1 MVSRVAGLWLSMFAE
16 VEPKKASKLSKI
28 ITLIIKRE
36 NFGPF
41 TEFCRIMNR
50 R

>member
-1 MVSRVAGLWLSMFAE
+1 MVSRVAGLRLSVFAE
-16 VEPKKASKLSKI
+16 VVPKNDNVLSKI

-41 TEFCRIMNR
+41 T
-50 R
+50 